1 MDALHPRLLVGRFA
15 ECFRFYDAVLPA
27 LIGATRASGSES
39 GPYAHWD
46 VDGHGVLV
54 LFDRDAM
61 AAVIGTADLP
71 AEAPPAQ
78 DRSMFVCRVPDVDS
92 GLAHSLRHGASAVV
106 GARDRPEWGPTLRTA
121 HVRDPEGHL
130 IELQSY

>member
-27 LIGATRASGSES
+27 LIGATRASGSET

-46 VDGHGVLV
+46 VDGQAALV
-54 LFDRDAM
+54 LFDRGAM
-61 AAVIGTADLP
+61 SAVIGTMDLP
-71 AEAPPAQ
+71 TETPPGQ
-78 DRSMFVCRVPDVDS
+78 DRAMFVCRVPDVDS
-92 GLAHSLRHGASAVV
+92 ALARCLRHGAA
-106 GARDRPEWGPTLRTA
+106 AAAAACDRPDWGPTLRTA